1 MAETIIFYG
10 EYEATVDSKGR
21 FLIPGGLRKQMPEG
35 DNRFMINRG
44 FEGCLNIY
52 PIKNWEVV
60 VAEVISKSDYDPK
73 NRLFKRQF
81 LAGATIVEIDSAG
94 RILIPPSL
102 KEHAG
107 LGKDVMLASIGNRIE
122 LWDAGKYKKLF
133 EASSAEEF
141 SKLAEEV
148 MTGNKST
155 D

>member
-1 MAETIIFYG
+1 MILFNG
-10 EYEATVDSKGR
+10 EYEVTVDSKGR
-21 FLIPGGLRKQMPEG
+21 FLVPGGLRKQLPEG

-44 FEGCLNIY
+44 FEGCLNMY
-52 PIKNWEVV
+52 PIKNWEPIIK
-60 VAEVISKSDYDPK
+60 EVMEKNDYDPK
-73 NRLFKRQF
+73 VREFQRKF

-107 LGKDVMLASIGNRIE
+107 LSKDVILASIGNRIE

-133 EASSAEEF
+133 EESSAEDF

-148 MTGNKST
+148 MAGKDKGISS
-155 D
+155 

>member
-1 MAETIIFYG
+1 MIVFNG

-35 DNRFMINRG
+35 DSRFMINRG
-44 FEGCLNIY
+44 FEGCLNMY
-52 PIKNWEVV
+52 PIPNWEPV
-60 VAEVISKSDYDPK
+60 VAEIMGKSDYDPK
-73 NRLFKRQF
+73 VREFKRKF
-81 LAGATIVEIDSAG
+81 LAGATIVEIDGAG

-107 LGKDVMLASIGNRIE
+107 LSKDVILASIGNRIE
-122 LWDAGKYKKLF
+122 LWDASKYKKLF
-133 EASSAEEF
+133 EQSSAEDF